1 MALNCLLGKLF
12 VIQQFESSVFLT
24 ISNSRIKLKAHLSD
38 VVIRD
43 VTFPSKC
50 IKIMSRD
57 LKRKTCFK
65 QKEVAPQTRNRFWI
79 AFIAVIRTKSLCG
92 RDLLFAVLLDVDL
105 VMGSCN

>member
-24 ISNSRIKLKAHLSD
+24 ISNSRIKLKAHFSD

-79 AFIAVIRTKSLCG
+79 AFIAVIRTKPRACVAGTCSL
-92 RDLLFAVLLDVDL
+92 L
-105 VMGSCN
+105 SY